1 MMTKNKTDAIETKF
15 CSASAVKLTDA
26 DQGVITGYGAIF
38 GNKDLGGDIIVPGAF
53 LKSINDIRASGFAL
67 PMYVQHD
74 RMHVAGVWNEI
85 VEDQNGLMVTGRLN
99 LDKQL
104 GRDLLSD
111 LKFGSVTGLSIGYRT
126 MRDAW
131 DDTAVARM
139 LLECK
144 LYEISAVTTPMN
156 PLARITA
163 VKGDQAEESAD
174 GDGNAPQT
182 PRTIREFEKFL
193 REAGFSHAQAKAI
206 ATRGFKAADPDP
218 RDEDGGNGAEALQRL
233 AAAIK
238 SHT

>member
-1 MMTKNKTDAIETKF
+1 MMIRKKTDAIETKF
-15 CSASAVKLTDA
+15 CAASAVKLTDA
-26 DQGVITGYGAIF
+26 DQGVVTGYGAIF

-67 PMYVQHD
+67 PMYFQHD
-74 RMHVAGVWNEI
+74 RTQVAGIWNDV

-111 LKFGSVTGLSIGYRT
+111 FKFGSVTGLSIGYQT
-126 MRDAW
+126 MRDQW
-131 DDTAVARM
+131 DDTAMARM

-144 LYEISAVTTPMN
+144 LYEVSAVTTPMN
-156 PLARITA
+156 PLARITG

-182 PRTIREFEKFL
+182 PRTIRKFEKFL